1 MNATPASDGSRTL
14 GRQLED
20 GSRALGQESSCLHP
34 PAALEAEG
42 AAKTRQDP
50 GLGVPMSSDGAAS
63 RREGAGGLGWSRA
76 ATCPWWWPGG
86 HTGTHLTHPNPWVIS
101 VVESPHH
108 ARATSTLPAPRR
120 SSSKE
125 DLWLLQQQTT
135 SKQSHLILL
144 YFDCTWKQ

>member
-1 MNATPASDGSRTL
+1 MQCQQAMGAELWAGSWKM
-14 GRQLED
+14 D
-20 GSRALGQESSCLHP
+20 PGQESSCLHP
-34 PAALEAEG
+34 PAALEAQGE
-42 AAKTRQDP
+42 AKTRQDP

-63 RREGAGGLGWSRA
+63 TREGAGGLGWSSV

-86 HTGTHLTHPNPWVIS
+86 HTGTHLTHPNPWVLS

-108 ARATSTLPAPRR
+108 ARATSTLLAPRR
-120 SSSKE
+120 SSKE